1 MIEFVVVA
9 AVVELPSHVR
19 FSATSW
25 IVPCQACV
33 SMGFPRQA
41 WWSGLPF
48 PAPGDLP
55 KPGIKPVSCIG
66 RWTLYCCATRE
77 TPQKLW
83 KWPQIFEKSVFK
95 DTIKL
100 RISRSWF
107 KAGSKSKD
115 GCPFKRRGEDNGE
128 KIMWRPIWKSRL
140 RLRLFCPMPRN
151 TRSHWNLGE
160 ARKCSPQ
167 ELSEKSSP
175 CCHLDS
181 RLQAYIIHNNLFL
194 LFWATSL

>member
-1 MIEFVVVA
+1 MNCTMPGLCVYGISQASMMEWVA
-9 AVVELPSHVR
+9 ISCSR
-19 FSATSW
+19 GSS
-25 IVPCQACV
+25 QA
-33 SMGFPRQA
+33 R
-41 WWSGLPF
+41 
-48 PAPGDLP
+48 DRT
-55 KPGIKPVSCIG
+55 PVSCIG

-151 TRSHWNLGE
+151 TRGHWNLGE

-181 RLQAYIIHNNLFL
+181 RLQAYIIHDNLFL